1 MAKSRVPKR
10 LSKRRRLSSNTSK
23 SLDSVASLDS
33 TASSTPSGQI
43 PSTSISGDRTASNME
58 SKVSNIPP
66 KPYVNPSSS
75 NNDVG
80 VVDKMVNNRAPINVN
95 RVQNDPRLMVPP
107 TTQVQPSRLQT
118 IVHNINQSKYFAGII
133 MILMNMGSRYISL
146 ELSERHESILGHPMV
161 RRLMLFTVFFTATRD
176 IWISLGL
183 TACFVILVT
192 GIFHDESRFCMIP
205 ERYRKGKKVVT
216 KSDIEKAEKVLAL
229 ARQQQEQGNLPGQGK
244 GQDSS
249 SKSKSKNKERKVT
262 TETRQ
267 ENTRI
272 KRSRRQQNDMYYLHN
287 LETFRNFRR

>member
-23 SLDSVASLDS
+23 SLDSVASLDL

-229 ARQQQEQGNLPGQGK
+229 ARQQQEQRKISPK
-244 GQDSS
+244 A
-249 SKSKSKNKERKVT
+249 KSKGRKVT

-267 ENTRI
+267 ENTRM
-272 KRSRRQQNDMYYLHN
+272 KRSRRQKQDMYYLHN
-287 LETFRNFRR
+287 LENFRNFS

>member
-10 LSKRRRLSSNTSK
+10 LSRRRRLSSNKSK
-23 SLDSVASLDS
+23 SLDSVASV
-33 TASSTPSGQI
+33 SSSAPSGQI
-43 PSTSISGDRTASNME
+43 PSNSVNPKSGEMPSNIVGRTASNMVE
-58 SKVSNIPP
+58 KVSSVAAPVGKMITRES
-66 KPYVNPSSS
+66 VVSPS
-75 NNDVG
+75 
-80 VVDKMVNNRAPINVN
+80 
-95 RVQNDPRLMVPP
+95 NDPRPMVPP

-216 KSDIEKAEKVLAL
+216 KSDVEKAERVLAL
-229 ARQQQEQGNLPGQGK
+229 ARQQQEQGKASPK
-244 GQDSS
+244 A
-249 SKSKSKNKERKVT
+249 KSKGRKVT
-262 TETRQ
+262 TEKRQ
-267 ENTRI
+267 ENTRM
-272 KRSRRQQNDMYYLHN
+272 KRSRRQKQDMYYLHN
-287 LETFRNFRR
+287 LENFRNFRK

>member
-10 LSKRRRLSSNTSK
+10 LSKRRSSSTSGQLPSTTMSAKLSS
-23 SLDSVASLDS
+23 SVEKVSDKDASM
-33 TASSTPSGQI
+33 TPS
-43 PSTSISGDRTASNME
+43 
-58 SKVSNIPP
+58 
-66 KPYVNPSSS
+66 NPSVTNPSVTNPIKQVS
-75 NNDVG
+75 EPFTRQDNRDKGVQMIRESPIEGNRINN
-80 VVDKMVNNRAPINVN
+80 
-95 RVQNDPRLMVPP
+95 PRLMVPP
-107 TTQVQPSRLQT
+107 TEIPQPSTLQT
-118 IVHNINQSKYFAGII
+118 IVNNINQSKYFAGII

-176 IWISLGL
+176 VWISLGL

-216 KSDIEKAEKVLAL
+216 KSDIEKAERVLAL

-244 GQDSS
+244 GQNSS
-249 SKSKSKNKERKVT
+249 SKSKAKNKERKVT

-267 ENTRI
+267 ENTRM
-272 KRSRRQQNDMYYLHN
+272 KRSRRQKQDLYYLHN
-287 LETFRNFRR
+287 LETFRNFK

>member
-10 LSKRRRLSSNTSK
+10 LSRRRRLSSNASK

-43 PSTSISGDRTASNME
+43 PSTSISRDRTVSNME
-58 SKVSNIPP
+58 EKVSNIPA

-80 VVDKMVNNRAPINVN
+80 VVDKMVNNRDPVNVN
-95 RVQNDPRLMVPP
+95 RVQSDPRPMVPP

-176 IWISLGL
+176 VWISLGL

-205 ERYRKGKKVVT
+205 ERYRKGKKGVT
-216 KSDIEKAEKVLAL
+216 KSDIEKAERVLAL
-229 ARQQQEQGNLPGQGK
+229 ARQQQEQGQASPK
-244 GQDSS
+244 T
-249 SKSKSKNKERKVT
+249 KSKGHKVK
-262 TETRQ
+262 TEKRQ
-267 ENTRI
+267 ENTRV
-272 KRSRRQQNDMYYLHN
+272 KRTRRQKQDMYYLHN
-287 LETFRNFRR
+287 LENFRNFRK